1 MISEIFKYYLR
12 SFIRLLKSVFKE
24 NGVKKKIKNSF
35 ILKKNQLLPN
45 LDTVSCLWPSIS
57 STCWKN
63 FRTISKKMKPNCSQ
77 SQVCFQVMWHKK
89 KLLETLDLHLSLK
102 VITLRSCLK
111 LNTIMVEQ
119 IVIKII
125 ELLWWISLK
134 KSPLPLIHIRV
145 SLSFQSFNC
154 KKKLVTLNLENTP
167 TKKRKKTKK
176 SKKLSLKKKNALRM
190 LDHSI
195 VLSLSNSLM
204 SPSSCSTTL
213 LSMILRCSL

>member
-1 MISEIFKYYLR
+1 
-12 SFIRLLKSVFKE
+12 
-24 NGVKKKIKNSF
+24 
-35 ILKKNQLLPN
+35 
-45 LDTVSCLWPSIS
+45 
-57 STCWKN
+57 
-63 FRTISKKMKPNCSQ
+63 MKPNCLQ

-111 LNTIMVEQ
+111 SNTITVEQ
-119 IVIKII
+119 IVIKIT

-134 KSPLPLIHIRV
+134 KSHLPLIHIRV

-154 KKKLVTLNLENTP
+154 KKKLVTLNLENTL

-176 SKKLSLKKKNALRM
+176 SKKLSLKKKNASRM

-204 SPSSCSTTL
+204 SPSSCSMTL